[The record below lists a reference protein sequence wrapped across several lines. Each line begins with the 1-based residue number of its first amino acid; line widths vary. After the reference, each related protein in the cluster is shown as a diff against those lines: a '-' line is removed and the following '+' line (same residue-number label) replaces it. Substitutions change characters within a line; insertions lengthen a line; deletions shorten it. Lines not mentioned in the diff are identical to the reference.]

1 MRHLLIA
8 ELIFNHSQLVAGI
21 DTKLNAVV
29 LISVKVKNEYQ
40 SNTIEITRA
49 ALIPQTTAKI
59 KIGSTLFFFSIV
71 M

>member
-29 LISVKVKNEYQ
+29 LISVKVKNRVSVKYYRD
-40 SNTIEITRA
+40 SPRRVNPADNT
-49 ALIPQTTAKI
+49 
-59 KIGSTLFFFSIV
+59 
-71 M
+71 